1 MKGTFI
7 KERSW
12 EKQRYFRLDNGFTI
26 CTESMHDGRER
37 VARIEHGSEVWCAC
51 NGRETLPKSF
61 EWALAW
67 VKPIAEGHWQT
78 VMFPDFE
85 CVWED

>member
-12 EKQRYFRLDNGFTI
+12 EKQRYYRLDNGFTI

-37 VARIEHGSEVWCAC
+37 VAKIEHCSGVWYAC
-51 NGRETLPKSF
+51 NGIYTLPKSF
-61 EWALAW
+61 KWALAW
-67 VKPIAEGHWQT
+67 VKPISEGHWQK

-85 CVWED
+85 CVWKE